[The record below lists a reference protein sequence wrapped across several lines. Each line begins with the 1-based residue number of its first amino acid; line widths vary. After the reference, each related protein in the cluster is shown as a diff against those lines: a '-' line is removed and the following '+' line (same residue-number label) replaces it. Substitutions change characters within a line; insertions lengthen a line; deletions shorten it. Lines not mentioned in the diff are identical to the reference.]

1 MNDFSFEGARH
12 LARSLDRCSIRDDP
26 NLTIIRFSR
35 GINANRDV
43 RRPRQRSRGLK
54 SNRKS
59 SDANKNGDT
68 FPPTPFETRAM
79 LSVLCLPLVFPP
91 IGKIARVLLRD
102 GRRRNFE
109 ALTVAKGNFIVYYH
123 RIKGRREKRRKEKER
138 TKEKGKRNSRY
149 LKGRDISFDCIKSR
163 SNRTEGIGG
172 R

>member
-123 RIKGRREKRRKEKER
+123 RIKGRREKRRKEKE
-138 TKEKGKRNSRY
+138 EGKR
-149 LKGRDISFDCIKSR
+149 KGREILD
-163 SNRTEGIGG
+163 T
-172 R
+172 